1 MCSIRVN
8 HAAFDIDVIADVI
21 GGSATDVE
29 LAVSISGS
37 VAISVAFT
45 FASTRGD
52 ASTCTLATACR
63 GITAN
68 SRT

>member
-21 GGSATDVE
+21 GGGATDVN

-37 VAISVAFT
+37 VAISVAFS
-45 FASTRGD
+45 AAGTRGD
-52 ASTCTLATACR
+52 ACASSSVCE
-63 GITAN
+63 TAN
-68 SRT
+68 SGT